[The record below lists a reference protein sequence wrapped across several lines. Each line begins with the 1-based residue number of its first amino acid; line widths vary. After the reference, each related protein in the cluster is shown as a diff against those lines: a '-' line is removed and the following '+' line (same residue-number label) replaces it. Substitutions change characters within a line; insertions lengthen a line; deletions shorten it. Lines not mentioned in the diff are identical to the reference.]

1 MEEKISKLIELLKSC
16 NKEDFNVI
24 ELEILEFNIDT
35 IFEEISKLEDL
46 SKDNKYQLE
55 HLYNNAKESINKQIN
70 SLTTIDR

>member
-16 NKEDFNVI
+16 NKEDFNVV

-35 IFEEISKLEDL
+35 IFEEISNEDL

>member
-1 MEEKISKLIELLKSC
+1 MEEKTSKLIELLKSC
-16 NKEDFNVI
+16 NKEDFNLI

-35 IFEEISKLEDL
+35 IFEEISNEDL

-55 HLYNNAKESINKQIN
+55 HLHNNAKESINKQIN